1 MVAGDSIGGFN
12 SASVQSVNTPVG
24 GAAQTVDEMPDG
36 LAYVGSFTVKDN
48 ATCAPN
54 NPPLAALTATPGS
67 GTAPLAVN
75 FDASGSRDPDAGD
88 AIASYIF
95 EFGDGSPAVSQSTP
109 SVSHTYATAGDYK
122 ASVTATDTHGASS
135 RNAAESVIE
144 LQSCFDDADAHIAY
158 DKGWH
163 TVKDADASAGGLHLL
178 QADSGQHGM
187 KFVFDLGSA
196 QGTFDYFFATSQ
208 KGGKAD
214 LYLDGA
220 FVKTVSYAGN
230 AGSLHQPVSGGR
242 AEFPVAGRGSHTLE
256 LRNLSGA
263 AYVDQLCI
271 AGSSSTAQPAA
282 APGRT
287 TSQSSSLAVG
297 QQVPLSVTVPAN
309 ATSLAVVAEASGRL
323 PYRLLLLDPS
333 GKVLGAA
340 SSSASGVASLDVPVA
355 ASGVYAVQLVNLG
368 IGPVQIWS
376 AATPQVRR

>member
-95 EFGDGSPAVSQSTP
+95 EFGDGSPAVSQATP

-178 QADSGQHGM
+178 QADSGQHGLS
-187 KFVFDLGSA
+187 FVFDLGSA

-271 AGSSSTAQPAA
+271 AGSSLHRATHRRTGQDHGPEQLARGGPASA
-282 APGRT
+282 AERDRSRQRHLACGGGRGERPLALSAPPARSLGQGAGRRELLGERRRQPGR
-287 TSQSSSLAVG
+287 AG
-297 QQVPLSVTVPAN
+297 
-309 ATSLAVVAEASGRL
+309 GRL
-323 PYRLLLLDPS
+323 GR
-333 GKVLGAA
+333 
-340 SSSASGVASLDVPVA
+340 
-355 ASGVYAVQLVNLG
+355 
-368 IGPVQIWS
+368 
-376 AATPQVRR
+376 VRRTARQPGHRPGADSGARPRRN